1 MSQITKTFTTSTGRT
16 NKITLL
22 KGDIAQVPA
31 QAMITAINSGGMWF
45 GGIDGVIQ
53 KHAGDQFHRQASA
66 AMPLRHLDTV
76 RAFKRHSHSAQFD
89 DVLFVIDDL
98 RTPLRDVVY
107 KAFEAVGNAGYKTV
121 SLPAI
126 RTGVMLGTVEPDAQS
141 AVAELLAGIIEY
153 FGDYP
158 NSTSQIER
166 TEL

>member
-1 MSQITKTFTTSTGRT
+1 
-16 NKITLL
+16 
-22 KGDIAQVPA
+22 
-31 QAMITAINSGGMWF
+31 MITAINSGGMWF

-76 RAFKRHSHSAQFD
+76 RAFKRHSHS
-89 DVLFVIDDL
+89 DDL

-158 NSTSQIER
+158 DSSVSDITFVIYASGDVYNQLEAQTLR
-166 TEL
+166 LK